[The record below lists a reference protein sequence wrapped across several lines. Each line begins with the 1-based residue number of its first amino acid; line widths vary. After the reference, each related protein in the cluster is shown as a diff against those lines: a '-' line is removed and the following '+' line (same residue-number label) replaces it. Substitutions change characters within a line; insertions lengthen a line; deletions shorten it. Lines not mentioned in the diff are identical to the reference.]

1 MGELLRF
8 GEIKVYCKQ
17 LKRVIRYWKRQP
29 FVQSNSLALYG
40 FNDKYVII
48 WGEYDTLFLFSYKAC
63 LHVMKSWQ

>member
-48 WGEYDTLFLFSYKAC
+48 WGEYDTLF
-63 LHVMKSWQ
+63 